1 MVCLNSVIAAELNFH
16 VLGIG
21 FGNEVVV
28 PAYTYT
34 FSTSVAL
41 HTGATVVM
49 ANFVRRILWKR
60 TTIRQIPPM
69 PSMHPGRESL
79 SEHWRIF
86 PPSLS
91 MR

>member
-21 FGNEVVV
+21 FGDEVVV

-34 FSTSVAL
+34 FSASVA
-41 HTGATVVM
+41 ATVVM
-49 ANFVRRILWKR
+49 VNFVRSILWKQ

-86 PPSLS
+86 PPSLF